1 MRVLEKV
8 ERIKIEDHSEIYEY
22 GPQLLDIKVKY
33 SGFMCR
39 NIRSQK
45 TIQLLDKVV

>member
-1 MRVLEKV
+1 MSLYRKV
-8 ERIKIEDHSEIYEY
+8 ERIKIEDHSEIDEY

-39 NIRSQK
+39 NISSENDPTLR
-45 TIQLLDKVV
+45 

>member
-1 MRVLEKV
+1 MSLYGKA
-8 ERIKIEDHSEIYEY
+8 ERRNIEDHREIYEY

-33 SGFMCR
+33 QVLICR
-39 NIRSQK
+39 NVKSQE